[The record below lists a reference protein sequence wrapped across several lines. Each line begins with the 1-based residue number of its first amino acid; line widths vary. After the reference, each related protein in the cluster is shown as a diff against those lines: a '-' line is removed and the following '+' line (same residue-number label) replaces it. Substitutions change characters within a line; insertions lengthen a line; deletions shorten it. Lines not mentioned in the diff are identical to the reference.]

1 MDFVIHGFLMLKLHR
16 PLSGMVQTKQA
27 LLFFGISGLC
37 FVLVMMRTDLDRDDR
52 I

>member
-1 MDFVIHGFLMLKLHR
+1 MDFVIHGFLTLKLHR

-37 FVLVMMRTDLDRDDR
+37 FVLVRTDLDRDDR